1 MKLLARE
8 LVLRYQCGR
17 DAVPGFV
24 TYVSRHDPVLMHC
37 YGWQDYSDA
46 YDDYVITISR
56 DNGRTWSEP
65 YLHWKSET
73 TGQGKVRYIEPAA
86 FFDLDT
92 EKLWAFTDRRL
103 YPDDKLDVD
112 EQGELVVESYDPCSN
127 SWGPRQELTVAEG
140 RVPSMSFCVPLKT
153 STGRLIVPG
162 QCRLLDENG
171 KPVHYRGCW
180 SPAGTIVNLLGD
192 YQADGSIAWS
202 VSRAVLPDLER
213 TSRGHYEPTLAE
225 LPGGRLVMVLR
236 GDNSMFPEKPGYKWV
251 SFSEDQGDTWSD
263 PEPVAFSD
271 GQMIESG
278 SNGSRLLRSEKS
290 GKLYWMGNLCLPG
303 ERANGNMPRSSLSIL
318 QVQEEPFAFM
328 PETRWVIDEKNS
340 NDSPD
345 LMLSN
350 FRCYQDRLTGD
361 VVLYLSRLGELGR
374 PQWQQ
379 ADYYRYRIELD
390 E

>member
-1 MKLLARE
+1 MKLLAKE

-17 DAVPGFV
+17 DVVPGFV
-24 TYVSRHDPVLMHC
+24 TYVSRRDPVLMHC

-65 YLHWKSET
+65 YLHWESQT
-73 TGQGKVRYIEPAA
+73 ADRGKLRYIEPAA
-86 FFDLDT
+86 FFDPDT
-92 EKLWAFTDRRL
+92 EKLLTFTNRRL

-112 EQGELVVESYDPCSN
+112 HHGELVIETYDPCSN
-127 SWGPRQELTVAEG
+127 SWSPRQVVTVPEG
-140 RVPSMSFCVPLKT
+140 RIPSVSFCVPFKT
-153 STGRLIVPG
+153 SSGRLIVPG
-162 QCRLLDENG
+162 QCSMLDENG
-171 KPVHYRGCW
+171 QPLHYRGCW

-192 YQADGSIAWS
+192 YGEDGTITWS
-202 VSRAVLPDLER
+202 LSRPVIPDLER

-236 GDNSMFPEKPGYKWV
+236 GDNSMFPDKPGYKWV
-251 SFSEDQGDTWSD
+251 SFSDDRGDTWSD
-263 PEPVAFSD
+263 PEPVAFTD
-271 GQMIESG
+271 GQTIESG
-278 SNGSRLLRSEKS
+278 SNGSRLLRSEKT
-290 GKLYWMGNLCLPG
+290 GKLYWIGNLCLPG

-318 QVQEEPFAFM
+318 QVREEPFAFM
-328 PETRWVIDEKNS
+328 PETRWVIDEKSS

-350 FRCYQDRLTGD
+350 FRCYQDRFTGD

-379 ADYYRYRIELD
+379 ADYYRYRIEL
-390 E
+390 EE